1 MILLAYYIVM
11 DIFLYIRFR
20 TLDIVKDNVP
30 GADDELY
37 SPFTHLG
44 VKSLMN
50 DHTSQYII
58 SPSAE
63 YFDYFTGFSTT
74 FSFITPNIISFTHLF
89 LGFLSGKFVASESLA
104 DRRVG
109 VIIFQIR
116 SWLDAFDGVVYR
128 SQSKS
133 RLQFRSVRN
142 TTGYYVDTYCDA
154 IGGCFL
160 SFGVLFYLFKRFD
173 PYRQELPSWNKSA
186 EGNGVA
192 VRETYSKKYLFW
204 KVFCY
209 GACLASAGKFWD
221 LTVGEFKDTLQ
232 VPMKDEATSVS
243 ERLLVFLLCASIGT
257 YFVSLNCRVGPA
269 LTAFPMMV
277 FVTITKYNNYPPPP
291 SSSLVKS
298 SPII

>member
-269 LTAFPMMV
+269 LTDDGFCD
-277 FVTITKYNNYPPPP
+277 NYR
-291 SSSLVKS
+291 
-298 SPII
+298 I